1 MKRLNQCLKWLLIA
15 IWTCFLAVTVYQC
28 YDYLVHAERYVF
40 NSAPWYLSIQLCG
53 GTALFCS
60 AILLPAIWVL
70 RRKTG
75 K

>member
-15 IWTCFLAVTVYQC
+15 IWTCFLVVTVYQC
-28 YDYLVHAERYVF
+28 CDYLVHAESYVF

-53 GTALFCS
+53 WVALLCS
-60 AILLPAIWVL
+60 AIILLAIWIIK
-70 RRKTG
+70 RKSG